1 MSDQTERPRYEYDAE
16 EGFFVDNGD
25 LDEDGLGA
33 ELVTEEVVALL
44 NAGEEVK
51 AREEAESDEAVVRYV
66 NSVGGRTIHRLWRDT
81 MRDQGRDTI
90 YRDDWDKLALYD
102 QVLDRAIALGLLM
115 DFLGHVSAI
124 VSGRLAAS
132 EPPGEEGT

>member
-44 NAGEEVK
+44 NAGEAVK
-51 AREEAESDEAVVRYV
+51 AREEALRAALLAMLDQHQFLPVE
-66 NSVGGRTIHRLWRDT
+66 RLGMLRS
-81 MRDQGRDTI
+81 M
-90 YRDDWDKLALYD
+90 
-102 QVLDRAIALGLLM
+102 
-115 DFLGHVSAI
+115 
-124 VSGRLAAS
+124 LAAS